1 MTPAPAAPRVGITEF
16 IEQHISENGCPVL
29 AYMMHPLGGGADR
42 ERNRQ
47 LACQWQATLQKEHG
61 SKLIVLA
68 PWIGLSGAWQED
80 MRELG
85 MAVDKATIGACDI
98 GIVTG
103 VTTGPKNVG
112 RFEGVS
118 PGMAEELHFYADNWP
133 NKPLFDVRGDF
144 AISLPEPAKRHDFKP
159 RFEVGDWV
167 RVENK
172 TDDCQIMAVEQTAPG
187 QWRYQLR
194 SVTLFF
200 AYEQHIG
207 GKV

>member
-1 MTPAPAAPRVGITEF
+1 MNLETF
-16 IEQHISENGCPVL
+16 IHQHITENGCPVL
-29 AYMMHPLGGGADR
+29 AYMMHPLGGGVDR

-47 LACQWQATLQKEHG
+47 LACHWQAAIQKLYG

-85 MAVDKATIGACDI
+85 MVVDKATISACDI

-103 VTTGPKNVG
+103 VTTGPKHVG

-133 NKPLFDVRGDF
+133 NKRIFDVRGDF
-144 AISLPEPAKRHDFKP
+144 AISLPEQGKRHDFKP
-159 RFEVGDWV
+159 RFHVGDKV
-167 RVENK
+167 YVENK
-172 TDDCQIMAVEQTAPG
+172 LGEHQVLTVEQTAPG
-187 QWRYQLR
+187 QFRYGLEH
-194 SVTLFF
+194 VEHFY